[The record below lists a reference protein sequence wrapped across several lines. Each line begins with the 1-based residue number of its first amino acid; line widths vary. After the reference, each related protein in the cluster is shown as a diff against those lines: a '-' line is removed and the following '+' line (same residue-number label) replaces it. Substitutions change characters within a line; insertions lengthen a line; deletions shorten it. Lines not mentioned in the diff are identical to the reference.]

1 MRTLNTHL
9 VSSNP
14 AHLGNTLAV
23 PDQQRPVVIAT
34 SGSFVSGSVQLLPY
48 PNGTLSGSFRTPG
61 VDISHL
67 YGFSV
72 SAVFSG
78 SLTGSCQLNAACS
91 PGYAKNPPDFAS
103 QTSGQGQVFLDQGI
117 VDWNY
122 IPGTLTQVTCSSG
135 GSSQIITWNLSQQFY
150 KWVQFEFDIGP
161 GTAVTQ
167 NTGSVDVFVN
177 GKGNRD

>member
-34 SGSFVSGSVQLLPY
+34 
-48 PNGTLSGSFRTPG
+48 SGSFRTPG